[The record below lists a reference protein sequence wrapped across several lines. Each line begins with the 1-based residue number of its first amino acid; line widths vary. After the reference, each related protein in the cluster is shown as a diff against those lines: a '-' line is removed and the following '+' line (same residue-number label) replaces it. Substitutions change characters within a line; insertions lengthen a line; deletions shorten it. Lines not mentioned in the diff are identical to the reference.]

1 MAVTVHGQNDNFIP
15 ASAGEALYGRSDAAD
30 KWLVLIPGAGHNDL
44 LGRRQVWDELASFLA
59 RF

>member
-30 KWLVLIPGAGHNDL
+30 KRLVLIPGAGHNDL
-44 LGRRQVWDELASFLA
+44 LLYGRTRYIEAIAAFI
-59 RF
+59 R